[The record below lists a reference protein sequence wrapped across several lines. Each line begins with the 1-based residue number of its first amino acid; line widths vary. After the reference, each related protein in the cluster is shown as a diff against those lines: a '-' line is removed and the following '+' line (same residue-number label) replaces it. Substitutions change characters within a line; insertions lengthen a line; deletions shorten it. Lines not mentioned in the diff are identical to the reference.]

1 MASQG
6 FQQIQTQ
13 KLAIGPQM
21 QQSLQILQAPTLEL
35 RQIIQQEIE
44 VNPVLELEAPETSL
58 EDAIP
63 DDPDDRSGGEDD
75 IAQLTQMDEEW
86 REYWQQS
93 RQQTAARRSDDQERW
108 QFMMDSI
115 VAPTTLQEH
124 LISQLHTADVKN
136 SRIAEHVEFL
146 IGNLDDRGFLNTRID
161 DLSLQHAIPIDE
173 LREAKR
179 LLQSFDPVGVGSEDL
194 RQCLMVQLE
203 RLGKRNT
210 LPWRVIDQHL
220 DDLANKRYPV
230 IARKLGVPIDQI
242 SRAADLIGTLDPR
255 PAQRFAVSQNNYV
268 TPDVV
273 VERQNG
279 EWIAVMM
286 NDDLPQLRISNTYKD
301 LLSQA
306 QSSGEVRDYVRDKI
320 RGGKF
325 LIRCI
330 HQRQQ
335 TIHKIATEILRH
347 QRDFLEKGLGHLKSL
362 NMATVAADVGVH
374 ETTVSRAIAG
384 KYIATPYGVFE
395 LKYFFTHGV
404 KTDSGEDMSN
414 TSVKNAIS
422 ELVKGESK
430 HKPLSDDKLAGLLD
444 KQGIKVARRTI
455 AKYREAL
462 GILPSHL
469 RKEFLSTP
477 AKSMQPKAPKGKK
490 AKVAEDEQEPP
501 SLGE

>member
-6 FQQIQTQ
+6 LQQLQTQ

-58 EDAIP
+58 EDAVP
-63 DDPDDRSGGEDD
+63 DDPDDRSGDADD
-75 IAQLTQMDEEW
+75 LDHLTQMDEEW

-93 RQQTAARRSDDQERW
+93 RQQTMSRRSDDQERW
-108 QFMMDSI
+108 QFLMDSI
-115 VAPTTLQEH
+115 VVPTTLQEH
-124 LISQLHTADVKN
+124 LLSQLHTADVKN
-136 SRIAEHVEFL
+136 PRVAAHVEYL
-146 IGNLDDRGFLNTRID
+146 IGNLDDRGFLNAKID
-161 DLSLQHAIPIDE
+161 DISLQQGIPIDE
-173 LREAKR
+173 LRAAKR
-179 LLQSFDPVGVGSEDL
+179 LLQGFDPVGVGSEDL
-194 RQCLMVQLE
+194 RECLMVQLE
-203 RLGKRNT
+203 RLGKRGS
-210 LPWRVIDQHL
+210 LPWRVLEQHL
-220 DDLANKRYPV
+220 DDLANKRFPV
-230 IARKLGVPIDQI
+230 IARKLGVPLEQI
-242 SRAADLIGTLDPR
+242 ARAADFISTLDPR
-255 PAQRFAVSQNNYV
+255 PAQRFAVSSNNYV

-273 VERQNG
+273 VERHNG
-279 EWIAVMM
+279 SWVAVMT

-301 LLSQA
+301 LLA
-306 QSSGEVRDYVRDKI
+306 QPGSNGEVRDYVRDKI

-384 KYIATPYGVFE
+384 KYIATPHGVYE

-422 ELVKGESK
+422 ELVKAEAK
-430 HKPLSDDKLAGLLD
+430 NKPLSDDKLAKLLD

-469 RKEFLSTP
+469 RKTF
-477 AKSMQPKAPKGKK
+477 
-490 AKVAEDEQEPP
+490 
-501 SLGE
+501 

>member
-1 MASQG
+1 VLAVPPTMASQG

-13 KLAIGPQM
+13 KLSIGPQM

-58 EDAIP
+58 DDAIP
-63 DDPDDRSGGEDD
+63 DDPDDRSGGDED

-93 RQQTAARRSDDQERW
+93 RQQSAARRSDDQERW

-124 LISQLHTADVKN
+124 LVSQLHTADVKN
-136 SRIAEHVEFL
+136 ERIASHVEFL
-146 IGNLDDRGFLNTRID
+146 IGNLDDRGFLNSRID
-161 DLSLQHAIPIDE
+161 EISLQQAISIDE
-173 LREAKR
+173 LREAKN
-179 LLQSFDPVGVGSEDL
+179 LLQSFDPVGIGSEDL
-194 RQCLMVQLE
+194 RECLMFQLE
-203 RLGKRNT
+203 RLGKKGT
-210 LPWRVIDQHL
+210 LPWRVLDQHL

-230 IARKLGVPIDQI
+230 IARKLGVPVDQI

-255 PAQRFAVSQNNYV
+255 PAQRFAVSENNYV

-273 VERQNG
+273 VEKLNG
-279 EWIAVMM
+279 EWVAVMM
-286 NDDLPQLRISNTYKD
+286 NDDLPRLRISNTYKD
-301 LLSQA
+301 LLSQS
-306 QSSGEVRDYVRDKI
+306 QSTGEVRDYVRDKI

-335 TIHKIATEILRH
+335 TIHKISTEILRH
-347 QRDFLEKGLGHLKSL
+347 QRDFLDKGLGHLKSL

-384 KYIATPYGVFE
+384 KYIATPHGVFE

-404 KTDSGEDMSN
+404 KTESGEDMSN
-414 TSVKNAIS
+414 TSVKKAIA
-422 ELVKGESK
+422 ELVRNEAK
-430 HKPLSDDKLAGLLD
+430 HKPLSDDKLAVLLD

-469 RKEFLSTP
+469 RKEFVAVP
-477 AKSMQPKAPKGKK
+477 PKAPKIRQPK
-490 AKVAEDEQEPP
+490 ASSVSEDAKP
-501 SLGE
+501 